1 VVERD
6 SGKVI
11 GNNHG
16 VLHCSMESFRLI
28 TTRAGHACRSHPFLV
43 IACVVESIFRY
54 EDPIIPPQ
62 SVRSSRCLET
72 CQVFGSCSVSSCSSM
87 LLLSQGSREEERAC
101 QISTNA
107 SFHLAFLSSLVS
119 VFKCSIRAYHRLVF
133 YTLMTLMAG
142 CVYWSLQWKH
152 H

>member
-1 VVERD
+1 VVEWD

-43 IACVVESIFRY
+43 IVCVVESIFRY
-54 EDPIIPPQ
+54 EDPIIPPK

-72 CQVFGSCSVSSCSSM
+72 FQVFGSSVNSWSGRFCFRK
-87 LLLSQGSREEERAC
+87 GVGRERAC
-101 QISTNA
+101 QISTNT

>member
-1 VVERD
+1 MTEEKRLECGRVD

-43 IACVVESIFRY
+43 IACGREYLSIRGSY
-54 EDPIIPPQ
+54 HTPQ

-72 CQVFGSCSVSSCSSM
+72 FQVLGSCSVNSCS
-87 LLLSQGSREEERAC
+87 
-101 QISTNA
+101 
-107 SFHLAFLSSLVS
+107 
-119 VFKCSIRAYHRLVF
+119 
-133 YTLMTLMAG
+133 
-142 CVYWSLQWKH
+142 
-152 H
+152 

>member
-1 VVERD
+1 VVEWD

-54 EDPIIPPQ
+54 EDPVIPSKCAVFQ
-62 SVRSSRCLET
+62 VSRD
-72 CQVFGSCSVSSCSSM
+72 
-87 LLLSQGSREEERAC
+87 
-101 QISTNA
+101 ISGVW
-107 SFHLAFLSSLVS
+107 FLFS
-119 VFKCSIRAYHRLVF
+119 
-133 YTLMTLMAG
+133 
-142 CVYWSLQWKH
+142 
-152 H
+152 